1 MSLLLAMRRRMALFS
16 IALLW
21 LHVPLLVVI
30 SFFLPEGD
38 LATAIALTAVAAS
51 CASLAVWRDP
61 AGLSARTVIATAF
74 VMVVSAL
81 VYELRGTA
89 WQIDMHM
96 YYFAALAML
105 AGFACPVTILFGAG
119 ATALHHLALNFILP
133 AAVFPDGA
141 DFTRVILHAVIVVL
155 ETGVLLWVVTQLN
168 NALFQS
174 EKALDEVTLAQ
185 TETARLAS
193 EREEERQAASLSRQK
208 DMLALANAFEE
219 GVGRVSSSLRT
230 VSQQVRQQA
239 DDLAATVDAT
249 RSDADA
255 SASSAGQ
262 VADGVQSVAAA
273 SDELTASAGEIGR
286 QLNQASRMTADA
298 NEQARAVAGSVDA
311 LSRGAEQVGNV
322 VELIQAIA
330 SQTNLLALN
339 ATIEAARAGE
349 AGKGFAVVA
358 SEVKNLAGQTEKA
371 TEEIS
376 SRIGDIQTATRE
388 AVAAISRITGAVSSI
403 DEVTSTIAAAVE
415 QQSAATREIAQTA
428 QQVASAVASTAQ
440 GIQSVGRAAN
450 RTGEGAEQV
459 RTFSAALMNEVE
471 GLDGQV
477 RRFVAQLR
485 G

>member
-1 MSLLLAMRRRMALFS
+1 
-16 IALLW
+16 
-21 LHVPLLVVI
+21 
-30 SFFLPEGD
+30 
-38 LATAIALTAVAAS
+38 
-51 CASLAVWRDP
+51 
-61 AGLSARTVIATAF
+61 
-74 VMVVSAL
+74 MVVSAL
-81 VYELRGTA
+81 LYELRGTA

-155 ETGVLLWVVTQLN
+155 ETGVLLWMVTQLN

-230 VSQQVRQQA
+230 VSEQVRQQA

-376 SRIGDIQTATRE
+376 SRIGDIQAATRE

-477 RRFVAQLR
+477 RHFVAQLR